1 MNHFELERH
10 LISDLSFM
18 QDKLELLKSA
28 INSPDMDSFFDKAGN
43 GVNHR
48 RKIVEN
54 SNTAISYLKIIQDI
68 WLTASNSERE
78 KLLERF
84 NSLSEIANVST

>member
-10 LISDLSFM
+10 LMSDLSFM
-18 QDKLELLKSA
+18 QDKLELLQSA
-28 INSPDMDSFFDKAGN
+28 INSPDMDSFFDKAGD

-54 SNTAISYLKIIQDI
+54 SKTAISYLKIIQDI
-68 WLTASNSERE
+68 WLMASNSERE

-84 NSLSEIANVST
+84 NNLSEVANVPT